1 MNYDVIVVGGRVSGS
16 ISSLYA
22 SKNGA
27 KVLMIEK
34 NQEIGTPVQ
43 CAGGVSDSFFKHMDI
58 KPSSEYTLSR
68 VEGATLYSPDGNK
81 LSSKNKIMKGRILE
95 RKNFDKNLAILSAN
109 EGTDIMLKTSV
120 KGLITEN
127 GQVKGVVAKHL
138 GKTREI
144 SSKIVIAA
152 DGIESNIA
160 KYYGINSQFKPQEVC
175 SCAQFEIVGI
185 DVDPTM
191 MEFHFGQ
198 KIAPQGYAWVFPKG
212 DNRANIGLGI
222 RSSEDTAYNYLKKFT
237 NKIGGRTVEFNV
249 GAVPVGGPIKKTY
262 GNGIMVV
269 GDAAGQVD
277 PVTGGGIHISAKCAK
292 IAGTVAAEAIQ
303 KDDFSE
309 RFLKNYEKEWKNQ
322 IGKDLQKSL
331 RFRKI
336 FDKLNDKDVNNLVK
350 SAQNNNFNSISKLE
364 MIKLVKGYPELLKLL
379 RTIL

>member
-43 CAGGVSDSFFKHMDI
+43 CAGGVSDSFFKNMAI

-95 RKNFDKNLAILSAN
+95 RKNFDKNLAIRSAN
-109 EGTDIMLKTSV
+109 EGTDIMLKTTV
-120 KGLITEN
+120 KGLLTEN
-127 GQVKGVVAKHL
+127 GQVKGVVAKNM
-138 GKTREI
+138 GKTLEI
-144 SSKIVIAA
+144 PSKIVIAA

-160 KYYGINSQFKPQEVC
+160 EYYGIKSQFKPQEVC
-175 SCAQFEIVGI
+175 SCAQFEMVGI

-309 RFLKNYEKEWKNQ
+309 RFLKNYENDWKNQ

-336 FDKLNDKDVNNLVK
+336 FDKLNDKDVNSLVK

>member
-43 CAGGVSDSFFKHMDI
+43 CAGGVSDSFFKNMAI

-68 VEGATLYSPDGNK
+68 VDGATLYSPDGNK

-95 RKNFDKNLAILSAN
+95 RKNFDKNLAIRSAN
-109 EGTDIMLKTSV
+109 EGTDIMLKTTV
-120 KGLITEN
+120 KGLLTEN
-127 GQVKGVVAKHL
+127 GQVKGVVAKNM
-138 GKTREI
+138 GKTLEI
-144 SSKIVIAA
+144 PSKIVIAA

-160 KYYGINSQFKPQEVC
+160 EYYGIKSQFKPQEVC
-175 SCAQFEIVGI
+175 SCAQFEMVGI

-309 RFLKNYEKEWKNQ
+309 RFLKNYENDWKNQ

-336 FDKLNDKDVNNLVK
+336 FDKLNDKDVNSLVK

>member
-81 LSSKNKIMKGRILE
+81 LSSKNKILKGRILE

-138 GKTREI
+138 GKTLEI

>member
-1 MNYDVIVVGGRVSGS
+1 MDYDVIVVGGRVSGS

-22 SKNGA
+22 SRNGA

-43 CAGGVSDSFFKHMDI
+43 CAGGVSDSFFKTMDI

-81 LSSKNKIMKGRILE
+81 ISSKNKIMKGRILE
-95 RKNFDKNLAILSAN
+95 RKNFDKNLAIHSAN

-120 KGLITEN
+120 KGLLTEN
-127 GQVKGVVAKHL
+127 GHVKGVIAKHM
-138 GKTREI
+138 GKTMEI

-175 SCAQFEIVGI
+175 SCAQFEMVGL

-198 KIAPQGYAWVFPKG
+198 GIAPQGYAWVFPKG

-222 RSSEDTAYNYLKKFT
+222 RSSEDNAYNYLKKFT
-237 NKIGGRTVEFNV
+237 KNIDGRTVEFNV
-249 GAVPVGGPIKKTY
+249 GAVPVCGPIQKTY
-262 GNGIMVV
+262 GNGLMVV

-277 PVTGGGIHISAKCAK
+277 PVTGGGIHVSAKCAK
-292 IAGTVAAEAIQ
+292 IAGTVAAEAVHQ
-303 KDDFSE
+303 DDSSE
-309 RFLKNYEKEWKNQ
+309 KFLKKYENEWKNQ
-322 IGKDLQKSL
+322 IGKNLQRSL

-336 FDKLNDKDVNNLVK
+336 FDKLTDEDVNNLVK
-350 SAQNNNFNSISKLE
+350 SSKNNNFNSISKLE
-364 MIKLVKGYPELLKLL
+364 MIKIVKGYPELLKLL

>member
-120 KGLITEN
+120 KGLLTEN

-138 GKTREI
+138 GKIQEI

-237 NKIGGRTVEFNV
+237 SKIGGRTVEFNV

-277 PVTGGGIHISAKCAK
+277 PVTGGGIHVSAKCAK

>member
-138 GKTREI
+138 GKTLEI

-237 NKIGGRTVEFNV
+237 SKIGGRTVEFNV